1 MAALGL
7 MLGLHRLPTGDS
19 TPGGASDVW
28 MWEDG
33 IGMQWEAG
41 IFMTIE

>member
-7 MLGLHRLPTGDS
+7 ALGLPFGSPDS
-19 TPGGASDVW
+19 SPGGASNVW
-28 MWEDG
+28 LWEDG

-41 IFMTIE
+41 IFILTE